1 MKEGTSRRTADDV
14 YVSSQMYHVLIVF
27 YTTFFPHLFFD
38 LFKNCLFC
46 LVKAGEMNVYKSE
59 NTWIVTLVIAR
70 QPFLTRM

>member
-14 YVSSQMYHVLIVF
+14 YVSSQMYHVLIV

-46 LVKAGEMNVYKSE
+46 LVKAGEMNVYKPE
-59 NTWIVTLVIAR
+59 NTLNVTLVIAR